1 MGEPEGIL
9 EGLND
14 PQRAAVCAV
23 DGPILVIAGAGSG
36 KTRVLTRRIAYLISQ
51 GVPPGAILAITF
63 TNKAAQEM
71 VSRLRTLVVD
81 VADEVWASTFHSACV
96 RILRRDPS
104 LGGLRSGFVIYDSQ
118 DATRLCE
125 RVIRGMELDTKRFPA
140 RAILATI
147 SAAKSRRESPED
159 VAAVARGAYGRL
171 VADIYAE
178 YERELL
184 GNNASD
190 FDNLINHVV
199 TGFETHPEVLE
210 YYQKRFRYILVDEY
224 QDTNPVQNRL
234 VFQLGGTQANVFVVG
249 DTDQAIY
256 GFRGADIT
264 NMLAFEDQYRGA
276 KVIPLEQNYRST
288 QSILELA
295 NSLISHNK
303 ARHRKELWSELG
315 EGERPRFYL
324 AIDDRDEADY
334 VVSSID
340 QLSSRRQMSYRDMAV
355 MYRTNSQSRVIEE
368 HLARRG
374 IPYRV
379 YGGLRFYDRREVKD
393 VLAYLRIVVNPD
405 DDISLLRV
413 INVPKR
419 GIGQGTQEQLSV
431 ASRGRGRSILAAL
444 YEYGSQGL
452 GLTARAA
459 RQVAK
464 FLEIYEILVEEARGD
479 ATALEVLDRV
489 LEVTQYREAILE
501 EDAAIAESRLE
512 NLDELRKTA
521 GEESSLESFLEH
533 TALFSTI
540 DEFMEDSAVTLMTVH
555 MAKGLEFPVV
565 FVVGLEDGVFPHMR
579 ALTNPADVEEERR
592 LLYVAM
598 TRAKSRLFL
607 SAARRRMS
615 LGGVVY
621 NPRSRFLAEAPEEM
635 LEQSENSQ
643 ADFSESTNLH
653 STALSNPEP
662 RGSKYAPG
670 DVVYHARY
678 GEGVIVSVTS
688 KSFDFEIVIEFLSF
702 GERRFFESIVSLKRL
717 GAR

>member
-9 EGLND
+9 DGLND

-23 DGPILVIAGAGSG
+23 DGPVLVIAGAGSG

-71 VSRLRTLVVD
+71 VSRLRSLVLD

-104 LGGLRSGFVIYDSQ
+104 LGGLKPGFVIYDAQ

-147 SAAKSRRESPED
+147 SAAKSRMESPED
-159 VAAVARGAYGRL
+159 VASLARGAHGRFI
-171 VADIYAE
+171 AEIYAE
-178 YERELL
+178 YERQLIS
-184 GNNASD
+184 NNASD

-199 TGFETHPEVLE
+199 AGFQAHPEVLE
-210 YYQKRFRYILVDEY
+210 YYRNRFRYILVDEY
-224 QDTNPVQNRL
+224 QDTNPAQNRL
-234 VFQLGGTQANVFVVG
+234 VFQLGGATANVFVVG

-264 NMLAFEDQYRGA
+264 NMLAFEDQYPGA

-295 NSLISHNK
+295 NSLIRHNQ

-324 AIDDRDEADY
+324 AVDDRDEADY
-334 VVSSID
+334 VVSLID
-340 QLSSRRQMSYRDMAV
+340 QLNSRSQMSYRDMAV

-368 HLARRG
+368 QLARRG

-379 YGGLRFYDRREVKD
+379 YGGLRFYDRREIKD
-393 VLAYLRIVVNPD
+393 VLAYLRIIVNPD

-419 GIGQGTQEQLSV
+419 GIGQGTQEQLAV
-431 ASRGRGRSILAAL
+431 AARGRGRSIMTAL
-444 YEYGSQGL
+444 GEYGPQGL
-452 GLTARAA
+452 GLTTRAE
-459 RQVAK
+459 RQVTK
-464 FLEIYEILVEEARGD
+464 FLELYELLVEEARGE
-479 ATALEVLDRV
+479 ASALEVLDRV
-489 LEVTQYREAILE
+489 LEVTQYREAVLE
-501 EDAAIAESRLE
+501 EDAAIAETRLE

-521 GEESSLESFLEH
+521 AQEESLESFLEH

-555 MAKGLEFPVV
+555 MAKGLEFPAV

-579 ALTNPADVEEERR
+579 ALTNPSDVEEERR

-615 LGGVVY
+615 LGGQVY
-621 NPRSRFLAEAPEEM
+621 NPRSRFLTEAPKE
-635 LEQSENSQ
+635 LLDQTENSQ
-643 ADFSESTNLH
+643 GDFAESTNL
-653 STALSNPEP
+653 SWATFETPASK
-662 RGSKYAPG
+662 GSKYHEG
-670 DVVYHARY
+670 ETVYHSRY
-678 GEGVIVSVTS
+678 GEGTIVAVTP
-688 KSFDFEIVIEFLSF
+688 KSFDFEIAIEFPSY
-702 GERRFFESIVSLKRL
+702 GERRFFESIVSLKKL
-717 GAR
+717 GHG